1 MKRMRKVKQFRNGY
15 LFTSSRYPRHCFRIV
30 FGFFG
35 TSSIN
40 LLATSWCSVFGV
52 FALRKKRGRPA
63 ISRTSTANPSS
74 ASTLARSPAC
84 PPVWIFS
91 SVCGHFSICSDVVVV
106 GAGEGCQ
113 RFYNLVQIN
122 ECFWYANSDFPPHFR
137 TRTIFIFH
145 LSDATD

>member
-1 MKRMRKVKQFRNGY
+1 MKRMRKVKQFRDGY

-30 FGFFG
+30 FGVFG

-52 FALRKKRGRPA
+52 LHCAKSVAGL
-63 ISRTSTANPSS
+63 PSAELQQQTQARL
-74 ASTLARSPAC
+74 ASWLVCLLACLPAC
-84 PPVWIFS
+84 PPVCIFS

-122 ECFWYANSDFPPHFR
+122 ECF
-137 TRTIFIFH
+137 
-145 LSDATD
+145 